1 VPTVRTSVTETL
13 GRCHQSAGPSLKT
26 WDSREITELLTVY
39 LAAVLELR
47 ELGMGLA
54 FKLVLGP
61 AIVAVLFAG
70 LLDAR
75 GETIQ
80 ITIFEASMAPQIGAA
95 IVAVDHDLDP
105 ALVTLMVGIGIP
117 LSFLTVP
124 LWWYVLRPLAP

>member
-1 VPTVRTSVTETL
+1 
-13 GRCHQSAGPSLKT
+13 
-26 WDSREITELLTVY
+26 VY

-95 IVAVDHDLDP
+95 IVAVDHDLGP
-105 ALVTLMVGIGIP
+105 ALVDPDGRHRYPALVPHGSP
-117 LSFLTVP
+117 LVVRLEAARALATFALTPARHV
-124 LWWYVLRPLAP
+124 